1 MNVRGSISY
10 VGFGMYQWPGGIQ
23 PRDAVFATFVGADAE
38 FGARLHGTQFS
49 RINGE
54 GPTYLIS
61 EDSMKIRVRI
71 EPKGTRYRKTG
82 RTYFAKMTSVVKQQP
97 FKKIDLK
104 IFRLP
109 I

>member
-1 MNVRGSISY
+1 
-10 VGFGMYQWPGGIQ
+10 
-23 PRDAVFATFVGADAE
+23 
-38 FGARLHGTQFS
+38 
-49 RINGE
+49 
-54 GPTYLIS
+54 
-61 EDSMKIRVRI
+61 MKIDVRI
-71 EPKGTRYRKTG
+71 EPKGTRYMKTG